1 MKLSIDIDDAELN
14 EVITNGIKE
23 LSNETIT
30 DLAKEALN
38 SYLQT
43 NDGIEGIIYRGKRNA
58 WDPTPEL
65 RPEIVQMLQNSFDKE
80 EVEVYRAKI
89 FKALEERGGDLM
101 IKVLAEVFS
110 RFLMT
115 EDTKRDIAYSLS
127 RIASM
132 EHKY

>member
-14 EVITNGIKE
+14 EVITSGIKG
-23 LSNETIT
+23 LSTETIT

-43 NDGIEGIIYRGKRNA
+43 NEGIEGVIYRGKRNV
-58 WDPTPEL
+58 WDTPEL

-115 EDTKRDIAYSLS
+115 EDTKRDIAVAIS
-127 RIASM
+127 RVAAM
-132 EHKY
+132 N

>member
-14 EVITNGIKE
+14 EVITSGIKG
-23 LSNETIT
+23 LSTETIT

-43 NDGIEGIIYRGKRNA
+43 NEGIEGVIYKGRRNA
-58 WDPTPEL
+58 WDTQEL
-65 RPEIVQMLQNSFDKE
+65 RPEIVQMLQNSFNKE

-115 EDTKRDIAYSLS
+115 EDTKRDIAYAIS
-127 RIASM
+127 RVASM
-132 EHKY
+132 NQNN

>member
-14 EVITNGIKE
+14 EVITRGIKE
-23 LSNETIT
+23 LSTETIT

-43 NDGIEGIIYRGKRNA
+43 NEGIEGVIYRGKRNA
-58 WDPTPEL
+58 WDTPEL
-65 RPEIVQMLQNSFDKE
+65 RPEIVQMLKNSFDKE

-101 IKVLAEVFS
+101 VKVLAEVFS

-115 EDTKRDIAYSLS
+115 EDTRMDIANAIS
-127 RIASM
+127 RVATM
-132 EHKY
+132 N

>member
-14 EVITNGIKE
+14 EVITSGIKG
-23 LSNETIT
+23 LSTETIT

-43 NDGIEGIIYRGKRNA
+43 KEGIEGIIYKGVRNA
-58 WDPTPEL
+58 WDTPGL
-65 RPEIVQMLQNSFDKE
+65 RPEIVEMLQNSFDKE

-115 EDTKRDIAYSLS
+115 EDTKQDIAHAIS
-127 RIASM
+127 RVAAM
-132 EHKY
+132 N

>member
-14 EVITNGIKE
+14 EIITSGIKG
-23 LSNETIT
+23 LSTETIT

-43 NDGIEGIIYRGKRNA
+43 KEGIEGVIYKGKRNV
-58 WDPTPEL
+58 WDTPEL
-65 RPEIVQMLQNSFDKE
+65 RPEIVQILQNSFDKK

-101 IKVLAEVFS
+101 IKVLAEIFS

-115 EDTKRDIAYSLS
+115 EDTKQDIAYAIS
-127 RIASM
+127 RVAAM
-132 EHKY
+132 N

>member
-1 MKLSIDIDDAELN
+1 MKLSIDIDDSELN
-14 EVITNGIKE
+14 EVITNGIKG
-23 LSNETIT
+23 LSTETIT
-30 DLAKEALN
+30 ELAKEALN

-43 NDGIEGIIYRGKRNA
+43 NEGIEKVIYRGRINS
-58 WDPTPEL
+58 WDTPEL
-65 RPEIVQMLQNSFDKE
+65 RPEIVKMLQNSFDKE
-80 EVEVYRAKI
+80 EIEAYRVKI

-115 EDTKRDIAYSLS
+115 EDTKRDIAYALG

-132 EHKY
+132 E

>member
-1 MKLSIDIDDAELN
+1 MKLSIDIDDTELN
-14 EVITNGIKE
+14 EVITSGIKG
-23 LSNETIT
+23 LSTETIT

-43 NDGIEGIIYRGKRNA
+43 KEGIEGVIYRGRKNI
-58 WDPTPEL
+58 WDTPEL
-65 RPEIVQMLQNSFDKE
+65 RPEIVEMLQNSFDKE
-80 EVEVYRAKI
+80 EVEAYRAKI

-101 IKVLAEVFS
+101 IKVLAEIFS

-115 EDTKRDIAYSLS
+115 EDTKQDIAYALA

-132 EHKY
+132 DDK

>member
-14 EVITNGIKE
+14 EVITNGIKG
-23 LSNETIT
+23 LSTETIT

-43 NDGIEGIIYRGKRNA
+43 KEGIEGVIYRGKRNA
-58 WDPTPEL
+58 WDTPEL
-65 RPEIVQMLQNSFDKE
+65 RPEIVKMLQNSFDKE

-101 IKVLAEVFS
+101 VKVLAEVFS
-110 RFLMT
+110 RLLMT
-115 EDTKRDIAYSLS
+115 DDIKQDISYAIS
-127 RIASM
+127 RVATM
-132 EHKY
+132 N

>member
-14 EVITNGIKE
+14 EVITNGIKG
-23 LSNETIT
+23 LSTETIT

-43 NDGIEGIIYRGKRNA
+43 KDGIEGVIYKGKRNS
-58 WDPTPEL
+58 WDTPEL

>member
-14 EVITNGIKE
+14 EIITSGIKG
-23 LSNETIT
+23 LSTETIT

-43 NDGIEGIIYRGKRNA
+43 KEGIEGVIYKGKRNA
-58 WDPTPEL
+58 WDTPEL
-65 RPEIVQMLQNSFDKE
+65 RPEIVQMLQNSFDKK

-101 IKVLAEVFS
+101 IKVLAEIFS

-115 EDTKRDIAYSLS
+115 EDTKQDIAYAIS
-127 RIASM
+127 RVAAM
-132 EHKY
+132 N

>member
-14 EVITNGIKE
+14 EIITSGIKG
-23 LSNETIT
+23 LSTETIT

-43 NDGIEGIIYRGKRNA
+43 KEGIEGVIYKGKRNV
-58 WDPTPEL
+58 WDTPEL
-65 RPEIVQMLQNSFDKE
+65 RPEIVQMLQNSFDKK

-101 IKVLAEVFS
+101 IKILAEIFS

-115 EDTKRDIAYSLS
+115 EDTKQDIAYAIS
-127 RIASM
+127 RVAAM
-132 EHKY
+132 N

>member
-14 EVITNGIKE
+14 EVIANGIKG
-23 LSNETIT
+23 LSTETIT
-30 DLAKEALN
+30 ELAKEALN

-43 NDGIEGIIYRGKRNA
+43 KDGIEEIIYRGRRSS
-58 WDPTPEL
+58 WDTPEL

-115 EDTKRDIAYSLS
+115 QDTREDIAYALG

-132 EHKY
+132 DQKN

>member
-1 MKLSIDIDDAELN
+1 MKLSIDIDDSELN
-14 EVITNGIKE
+14 EIITSGIKG
-23 LSNETIT
+23 LSTETIT

-43 NDGIEGIIYRGKRNA
+43 TQGIEGVIYKGKRNA
-58 WDPTPEL
+58 WDTTEL

-101 IKVLAEVFS
+101 VKVLAEIFS

-115 EDTKRDIAYSLS
+115 EDTKQDIAYAIS
-127 RIASM
+127 RVATM
-132 EHKY
+132 N

>member
-14 EVITNGIKE
+14 EVITNGIKG
-23 LSNETIT
+23 LSTETIT
-30 DLAKEALN
+30 DLAKEAIN

-43 NDGIEGIIYRGKRNA
+43 KDGIEGVIYRGRRNS
-58 WDPTPEL
+58 WDMTEL

-89 FKALEERGGDLM
+89 FKALEERGGDIM
-101 IKVLAEVFS
+101 VKVLAELFS

-115 EDTKRDIAYSLS
+115 EDTKMDIAYALG

-132 EHKY
+132 DQKN

>member
-14 EVITNGIKE
+14 EVITSGIKG
-23 LSNETIT
+23 LSTETIT
-30 DLAKEALN
+30 DLAKEAFN

-43 NDGIEGIIYRGKRNA
+43 KEGIEGVIYRGKRNA
-58 WDPTPEL
+58 WDTPEL

-101 IKVLAEVFS
+101 VKVLAEVFS
-110 RFLMT
+110 RVLMT
-115 EDTKRDIAYSLS
+115 EGTRMDIANA
-127 RIASM
+127 IARVANM
-132 EHKY
+132 N

>member
-14 EVITNGIKE
+14 EVITSGIKG
-23 LSNETIT
+23 LSTETIT

-43 NDGIEGIIYRGKRNA
+43 KEGIEGVIYRGRRNA
-58 WDPTPEL
+58 WDTPEL

-101 IKVLAEVFS
+101 IKVLAELFS
-110 RFLMT
+110 RLLMT
-115 EDTKRDIAYSLS
+115 EDTKRDIAVAIS
-127 RIASM
+127 RVATM
-132 EHKY
+132 N

>member
-14 EVITNGIKE
+14 EVITSGIKG
-23 LSNETIT
+23 LSTETIT

-43 NDGIEGIIYRGKRNA
+43 KEGIEGVIYRGKRNA
-58 WDPTPEL
+58 WDTPEL

-101 IKVLAEVFS
+101 VKVLAEVFS
-110 RFLMT
+110 RVLMT
-115 EDTKRDIAYSLS
+115 EGTRMDIANA
-127 RIASM
+127 IARVANM
-132 EHKY
+132 N

>member
-14 EVITNGIKE
+14 EIITSGIKG
-23 LSNETIT
+23 LSTETIT

-43 NDGIEGIIYRGKRNA
+43 KEGIEGVIYKGKRNV
-58 WDPTPEL
+58 WDTPEL
-65 RPEIVQMLQNSFDKE
+65 RPEIVQMLQNSFDKK

-101 IKVLAEVFS
+101 IKVLAEIFS

-115 EDTKRDIAYSLS
+115 EDTKQDIAYAIS
-127 RIASM
+127 RVAAM
-132 EHKY
+132 N

>member
-14 EVITNGIKE
+14 EVITNGIKG
-23 LSNETIT
+23 LSAETIT

-43 NDGIEGIIYRGKRNA
+43 KDGIEGVIYRGKKNP
-58 WDPTPEL
+58 WDTPEL

-80 EVEVYRAKI
+80 EVEEYRAKI

-115 EDTKRDIAYSLS
+115 EDTQRDIAYALG

-132 EHKY
+132 NQKN

>member
-14 EVITNGIKE
+14 EVITSGIKG
-23 LSNETIT
+23 LSTETIT
-30 DLAKEALN
+30 ELAKEALN

-43 NDGIEGIIYRGKRNA
+43 KEGIEGVIYRGKRNA
-58 WDPTPEL
+58 WDTPEL
-65 RPEIVQMLQNSFDKE
+65 RPEIVQMLKNSFDKE

-101 IKVLAEVFS
+101 VKVLAEVFS

-115 EDTKRDIAYSLS
+115 EDTRMDIANAIS
-127 RIASM
+127 RVATM
-132 EHKY
+132 N

>member
-14 EVITNGIKE
+14 EVITSGIKG
-23 LSNETIT
+23 LSTETIT

-43 NDGIEGIIYRGKRNA
+43 KQGIEGVIYRGGRNS
-58 WDPTPEL
+58 WDTPEL

-115 EDTKRDIAYSLS
+115 EDTKQDIAYAIS
-127 RIASM
+127 RVAAM
-132 EHKY
+132 K